1 MHELE
6 RETWLAQPLE
16 SVFGFFAQAENLET
30 ITPPW
35 LQFRV
40 LTPKPIEMRAG
51 AMITYKLRVRGMPLR
66 WLTEIVEWNPP
77 YRFID
82 VQKKGPYRVWRH
94 THTFSEHNGGTKIV
108 DRVEY
113 KLPFGPLGRL
123 VHALQVRRDV
133 ETIFDYREQR
143 IKQLFPANP

>member
-16 SVFGFFAQAENLET
+16 RVFGFFAQAENLET

-35 LQFRV
+35 LQFRI
-40 LTPKPIEMRAG
+40 LTPKPVDMRAG
-51 AMITYKLRVRGMPLR
+51 ATITYKLRVRGLPLR
-66 WLTEIVEWNPP
+66 WLTEIEEWNPP
-77 YRFID
+77 YRFVD

-113 KLPFGPLGRL
+113 ELPFGPLGRL
-123 VHALQVRRDV
+123 VHAVQVRRDV

-143 IKQLFPANP
+143 IRQLFPAHP